1 MALWASCLSH
11 RCEDMPHIPGTH
23 KKSDAVPAWTVFGV
37 MMWQDER
44 QKQGKCPQLPGLKSI
59 SCADLNN
66 RPFADLQPNLSSDL
80 HPHTMA
86 REVTF
91 KHEHEQI

>member
-44 QKQGKCPQLPGLKSI
+44 QKETRESPQEPGLKSI
-59 SCADLNN
+59 SC
-66 RPFADLQPNLSSDL
+66 
-80 HPHTMA
+80 
-86 REVTF
+86 VG
-91 KHEHEQI
+91 